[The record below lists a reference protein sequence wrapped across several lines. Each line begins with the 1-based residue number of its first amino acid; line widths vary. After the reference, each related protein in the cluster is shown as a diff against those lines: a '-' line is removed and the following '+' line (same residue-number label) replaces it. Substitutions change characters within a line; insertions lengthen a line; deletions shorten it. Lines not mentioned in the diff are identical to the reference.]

1 VAAQGGIAAR
11 GLDGLK
17 KIELGETTMTD
28 HVAPKELI
36 QEAVQLAKRKSDLPV
51 RDMLIRGILAGAF
64 LGYATSLVFVVLSQ
78 GLPPIV
84 GAILFPVGFVVL
96 VLLGLEL
103 VTGNFALLPAGVM
116 AGSVHVTRLLRNWG
130 WVYLGN
136 MIGSVLYAALF
147 YLAITNWRTGNGGA
161 IADLLKQAAQRKTL
175 AYQALGTSGWAT
187 AVVKA
192 ILCNWMVTIGAVL
205 GLVSRST
212 VGKIAAM
219 WLPIMTFFALG
230 FEHSVV
236 NMFLIPSGM
245 MLGSPISI
253 GQWFFWNL
261 LPVTIGNIVAGA
273 LLTGMAL
280 YATYPTEIGPI
291 INQVQGMAT
300 RGDEQE
306 AAFATAVKSS
316 ANQALAIG
324 LLPTPQIHPLS
335 RSSNTCTS
343 E

>member
-1 VAAQGGIAAR
+1 MADYVR
-11 GLDGLK
+11 PMD
-17 KIELGETTMTD
+17 
-28 HVAPKELI
+28 VV
-36 QEAVQLAKRKSDLPV
+36 QEAVELAKKKSELSI

-64 LGYATSLVFVVLSQ
+64 LGYATSLVFVILSQ

-84 GAILFPVGFVVL
+84 GAILFPVGFVIL

-116 AGSVHVTRLLRNWG
+116 AGKVRITKLLRNWG

-136 MIGSVLYAALF
+136 LIGSLLYAVLF

-161 IADLLKQAAQRKTL
+161 IADLLKQAAQKKTM
-175 AYQALGTSGWAT
+175 AYMALGSSGWAT
-187 AVVKA
+187 AMVKA
-192 ILCNWMVTIGAVL
+192 VLCNWMVTIGAVL
-205 GLVSRST
+205 ALVSRST

-245 MLGSPISI
+245 MLGAPISV
-253 GQWFFWNL
+253 GQALLWNL
-261 LPVTIGNIVAGA
+261 LPVTLGNMVAGT

-280 YATYPTEIGPI
+280 YATYPTQAVPAASKTEVLPAGQ
-291 INQVQGMAT
+291 N
-300 RGDEQE
+300 EQQT
-306 AAFATAVKSS
+306 AFAAAAGV
-316 ANQALAIG
+316 Q
-324 LLPTPQIHPLS
+324 
-335 RSSNTCTS
+335 
-343 E
+343 

>member
-1 VAAQGGIAAR
+1 
-11 GLDGLK
+11 
-17 KIELGETTMTD
+17 MTD
-28 HVAPKELI
+28 YVAPKELM
-36 QEAVQLAKRKSDLPV
+36 QEAVQLAKRKSDLLV

-84 GAILFPVGFVVL
+84 GAILFPVGFVIL

-103 VTGNFALLPAGVM
+103 VTGNFALLPAGVL
-116 AGSVHVTRLLRNWG
+116 AGSVRVTRLLRNWG

-147 YLAITNWRTGNGGA
+147 YLAITSWRTGNGGV
-161 IADLLKQAAQRKTL
+161 IADLLKQAAQKKTL
-175 AYQALGTSGWAT
+175 AYVALGPSGWAT

-205 GLVSRST
+205 ALASRST

-236 NMFLIPSGM
+236 NMFVIPSGM
-245 MLGSPISI
+245 MLGAPISI
-253 GQWFFWNL
+253 AQALLWNL
-261 LPVTIGNIVAGA
+261 LPVTIGNLLAGA

-280 YATYPTEIGPI
+280 YATYATAPALPATPVQALAAEQTE
-291 INQVQGMAT
+291 QQ
-300 RGDEQE
+300 
-306 AAFATAVKSS
+306 AAFATA
-316 ANQALAIG
+316 AGG
-324 LLPTPQIHPLS
+324 LH
-335 RSSNTCTS
+335 
-343 E
+343 